1 MATIEE
7 LESLRWDLRRDCVDI
22 IMAGAGGHI
31 GGDMSVIDALMTLYA
46 NHLNISP
53 ETVDDPNRDRFV
65 LSKGHAMEAYYAVL
79 CHEGYLDLDDV
90 KARFSKFGS
99 PYIGHPN
106 NKLKGI
112 EMNSGSLG
120 HGLPVAVGMA
130 LAGKMDGRDYR
141 VYTIMGDGEL
151 AEGSVWEGAMSGGNY
166 QLDNLCAL
174 VDRNRL
180 QITGNTEDAV
190 GLDPLPEKW
199 KAFGWNVIVIDG
211 HDIPMIMEAM
221 EKAKESSGRPVAIIM
236 NTIKGKGVSFME
248 NNASFH
254 GKAAN
259 SEELEVAIRELTEE
273 SE

>member
-1 MATIEE
+1 MFA
-7 LESLRWDLRRDCVDI
+7 SQY
-22 IMAGAGGHI
+22 G
-31 GGDMSVIDALMTLYA
+31 
-46 NHLNISP
+46 
-53 ETVDDPNRDRFV
+53 
-65 LSKGHAMEAYYAVL
+65 LSNLIAV
-79 CHEGYLDLDDV
+79 
-90 KARFSKFGS
+90 
-99 PYIGHPN
+99 
-106 NKLKGI
+106 
-112 EMNSGSLG
+112 
-120 HGLPVAVGMA
+120 
-130 LAGKMDGRDYR
+130 
-141 VYTIMGDGEL
+141 
-151 AEGSVWEGAMSGGNY
+151 
-166 QLDNLCAL
+166 